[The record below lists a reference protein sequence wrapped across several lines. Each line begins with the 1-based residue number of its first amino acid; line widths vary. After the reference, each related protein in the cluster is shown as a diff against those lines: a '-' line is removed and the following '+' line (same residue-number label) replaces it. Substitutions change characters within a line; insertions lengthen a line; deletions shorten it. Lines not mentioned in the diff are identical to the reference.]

1 MYLHWLLTRDRRSAV
16 VEGNLPPEP
25 APLLVHVKDLEGS
38 LGRSRG
44 SEHCHLDLALVLAVL
59 VDGLDEVHAR
69 LDPLGVHD
77 VDGGEVFG
85 VGHLDVRQGGL
96 VHALERP
103 GDLGRRLA
111 LDLDVLQLEGLA
123 DPAPD
128 LVPVDVVA
136 ANDGPD

>member
-1 MYLHWLLTRDRRSAV
+1 MFTKILTRDRRSAV
-16 VEGNLPPEP
+16 VEGNLPPEL
-25 APLLVHVKDLEGS
+25 APLLVHVKHLEGS
-38 LGRSRG
+38 FWGSRG
-44 SEHCHLDLALVLAVL
+44 SEDGHLDLALVLAVL

-77 VDGGEVFG
+77 VDGGEVVG
-85 VGHLDVRQGGL
+85 VGHLDVGEGGL
-96 VHALERP
+96 VHALEGP

-111 LDLDVLQLEGLA
+111 LDLDVLQLERLA

-128 LVPVDVVA
+128 LVSVYVVA